1 MLRGS
6 IAAVIL
12 LLASP
17 THAQDKPGTIEVRDG
32 MPFRHDHSGFAFPT
46 ELIGLKRAPG
56 TELVKPQLDLFFSYR
71 APDEAEEVS
80 VYLYRVKSGS
90 PSQWFDV
97 SRLTV
102 QDREA
107 YGRKTPLSEPVTFVP
122 PGQSRPSALRIAWT
136 LSEGPFRSTV
146 LALIPMG
153 EWLVKIRHTAKSIE
167 AASLQRRTEAAIAAL
182 GWPEQIVPAA
192 DAVPV
197 ATCTDALALKG
208 SSKPA
213 RTNGAGTLL
222 DAMMAQMEG
231 GGAAKKDERLTP
243 EEGASPVQWCRD
255 DAVKSPLRLYRP
267 VGTRDT
273 YLMAASDAGLAIW
286 VRPGMSGLLDKENAA
301 RTWAVSV
308 VRAGDTIN
316 YAPRDRLPLPT
327 EIGKILEGN
336 ATSRVS
342 TWGKATINIDAERLK

>member
-1 MLRGS
+1 MLRRS
-6 IAAVIL
+6 IAVTL
-12 LLASP
+12 LLVTPAV
-17 THAQDKPGTIEVRDG
+17 AQDKPGTIEVAENIS
-32 MPFRHDHSGFAFPT
+32 FRHDHTGFTFPP

-56 TELVKPQLDLFFSYR
+56 AELVKPQLDLFFSYR
-71 APDEAEEVS
+71 APDQSEEVS

-90 PSQWFDV
+90 LAQWFDV

-102 QDREA
+102 EDRNA
-107 YGRKTPLSEPVTFVP
+107 LGRETAVGEPVAFIP
-122 PGQSRPSALRIAWT
+122 PGQSNPSALKIAWA
-136 LSEGPFRSTV
+136 LSDGPYRSTA
-146 LALIPMG
+146 LAMIPMG

-182 GWPEQIVPAA
+182 GWPQRIVPAT

-197 ATCTDALALKG
+197 AACTVPLALKG

-213 RTNGAGTLL
+213 RTSGAGTLL

-231 GGAAKKDERLTP
+231 GGSAGKEERRNPEKDAQPL
-243 EEGASPVQWCRD
+243 QWCRD

-286 VRPGMSGLLDKENAA
+286 VRPGLSGLLDKKNAA
-301 RTWAVSV
+301 QTWAVSI
-308 VRAGDTIN
+308 VRPGDTIN
-316 YAPRDRLPLPT
+316 YAPRDRLPLPS
-327 EIGKILEGN
+327 EIGTIVNGN
-336 ATSRVS
+336 ATSRVT
-342 TWGKATINIDAERLK
+342 TWGEAAVNIDAGQLK